1 MTNSKHIL
9 AILPLFA
16 VLSMSPAHLEQKA
29 ISRGIA
35 SEPVSEVKS
44 LTPKYDLRAEKV
56 DKTKLVRD
64 EAIDMKKYSEKS
76 DLFSQKLE
84 KTKKEYMID
93 LCEKSAVEAQKKLV
107 EELVVGLVDLEEDGK
122 LLKSKNLI
130 AADELESF
138 DKYTGTLKSMLE
150 SILHDEIEH
159 DLIVAKERLREL
171 EEKHK
176 EPEKPVVKEEEPK
189 KDEPVVVKEEPKK
202 SKEEEL
208 ICELEEKNK
217 VLSKQV
223 DDLMKEQKKI
233 MDTMLG
239 MNQMMVQMS
248 QQMQQQQQQQS
259 YIPSWMMAGA
269 LVNPLL
275 QYPSYMPQYLP
286 QQTIVINNGQ
296 DHIFGQGQM
305 GAQSMQQGAM
315 SPQFQM
321 PGMYQ
326 QQQDPRFYVPDH
338 NPGNFGMSSPFQFNF
353 GPNQFNQQPIRT
365 A

>member
-16 VLSMSPAHLEQKA
+16 VLSMSPAHLEQKS

-35 SEPVSEVKS
+35 SVPVSEVKS

-56 DKTKLVRD
+56 DKTKLVKD
-64 EAIDMKKYSEKS
+64 ETLDMTK
-76 DLFSQKLE
+76 FSTKADVYRAKLQKE
-84 KTKKEYMID
+84 RKEYMID
-93 LCEKSAVEAQKKLV
+93 LCEKEHVDSQKKRL
-107 EELVVGLVDLEEDGK
+107 EDIVVGLVALEQDSKFVKEKG
-122 LLKSKNLI
+122 LLTP
-130 AADELESF
+130 E
-138 DKYTGTLKSMLE
+138 GTKIHDKSMNELKVTLE
-150 SILHDEIEH
+150 SILQDEVEH
-159 DLIVAKERLREL
+159 DLIVARERLREL
-171 EEKHK
+171 EEKQK
-176 EPEKPVVKEEEPK
+176 EKDKPVVKEEG
-189 KDEPVVVKEEPKK
+189 PKK

-217 VLSKQV
+217 VLTKQV

-248 QQMQQQQQQQS
+248 QQMQQQQQQS

-296 DHIFGQGQM
+296 DHIFGQTQM
-305 GAQSMQQGAM
+305 GSQTMQQGAY

-338 NPGNFGMSSPFQFNF
+338 NPGNFGMSSPYQFNF
-353 GPNQFNQQPIRT
+353 GPTHFNQPSIRT

>member
-1 MTNSKHIL
+1 MSNSKHIL

-29 ISRGIA
+29 TGRSIA
-35 SEPVSEVKS
+35 SEPVSEVRS
-44 LTPKYDLRAEKV
+44 LTPKYDFRAEKV
-56 DKTKLVRD
+56 DK
-64 EAIDMKKYSEKS
+64 S
-76 DLFSQKLE
+76 KLE
-84 KTKKEYMID
+84 KDEALDMTKFSAKADDFRAKLLKERKEYMID
-93 LCEKSAVEAQKKLV
+93 LCEKEHVDSQKKRL
-107 EELVVGLVDLEEDGK
+107 EDLVVGLVALEEDSKFVKDKG
-122 LLKSKNLI
+122 LLTP
-130 AADELESF
+130 E
-138 DKYTGTLKSMLE
+138 GTEIHDKSMSELKLTLE
-150 SILHDEIEH
+150 SILQDEVEH

-171 EEKHK
+171 EEKQK
-176 EPEKPVVKEEEPK
+176 EQDRPVVVKEEP
-189 KDEPVVVKEEPKK
+189 KEEPKK

-217 VLSKQV
+217 VLTKQV
-223 DDLMKEQKKI
+223 DELIKEQKNI
-233 MDTMLG
+233 MQTMLG
-239 MNQMMVQMS
+239 LNQMMVQMS

-275 QYPSYMPQYLP
+275 QYPSYFPQYLP

-305 GAQSMQQGAM
+305 GAQTMQQGAY

-326 QQQDPRFYVPDH
+326 PQQDPRFYVPDH
-338 NPGNFGMSSPFQFNF
+338 TPGNFGMSSPYQFNF
-353 GPNQFNQQPIRT
+353 GPTQFNQQPIRT

>member
-9 AILPLFA
+9 AVLPLFA

-29 ISRGIA
+29 ISRSIA
-35 SEPVSEVKS
+35 SEPVTEVKS

-56 DKTKLVRD
+56 DKTKLAKNEALDMTKFSAKAD
-64 EAIDMKKYSEKS
+64 EFRAK
-76 DLFSQKLE
+76 LQKE
-84 KTKKEYMID
+84 RKEYMID
-93 LCEKSAVEAQKKLV
+93 LCEKEHVDAQKKRVEDLV
-107 EELVVGLVDLEEDGK
+107 SGLVALEEDSKFVKEKG
-122 LLKSKNLI
+122 LL
-130 AADELESF
+130 AAEAVENHD
-138 DKYTGTLKSMLE
+138 KSMNELKITLE
-150 SILHDEIEH
+150 SILQDEVEH

-171 EEKHK
+171 EEKQK
-176 EPEKPVVKEEEPK
+176 EQEKPVVKEEPK

-217 VLSKQV
+217 VLTKQV

-275 QYPSYMPQYLP
+275 QYPSYFPQYLP

-296 DHIFGQGQM
+296 DHLFGQGQM
-305 GAQSMQQGAM
+305 GSQTMQQGAY

-326 QQQDPRFYVPDH
+326 PQQDPRFSIPDH

-353 GPNQFNQQPIRT
+353 GPTPFNQAPIRT

>member
-9 AILPLFA
+9 AVLPLFA
-16 VLSMSPAHLEQKA
+16 VLTMSPAHLEQKS
-29 ISRGIA
+29 IGRSIA
-35 SEPVSEVKS
+35 SEPVTEVRS

-56 DKTKLVRD
+56 DKTKLEKD
-64 EAIDMKKYSEKS
+64 EALDMTK
-76 DLFSQKLE
+76 FSAKADEFRTKLLKE
-84 KTKKEYMID
+84 RKEYMID
-93 LCEKSAVEAQKKLV
+93 LCEKEHVDAQKQRL
-107 EELVVGLVDLEEDGK
+107 EDLVVGLVAIEEDSK
-122 LLKSKNLI
+122 LVKEKGLLTPEGTEIHDNSISELKLTLETI
-130 AADELESF
+130 LQDEV
-138 DKYTGTLKSMLE
+138 
-150 SILHDEIEH
+150 EH

-171 EEKHK
+171 EEKQK
-176 EPEKPVVKEEEPK
+176 EQEKPVVAEEEPK
-189 KDEPVVVKEEPKK
+189 KDEPVVVKEEEPKK
-202 SKEEEL
+202 TKEKDL

-217 VLSKQV
+217 VLTQQV

-239 MNQMMVQMS
+239 MNQMLVQMS
-248 QQMQQQQQQQS
+248 QQMQQQQQQS

-275 QYPSYMPQYLP
+275 QYPSHFPQYLP

-305 GAQSMQQGAM
+305 GNQTMQQGAY

-326 QQQDPRFYVPDH
+326 PQQDPRFYIPD
-338 NPGNFGMSSPFQFNF
+338 NTPGNFGMSSPYQFNF
-353 GPNQFNQQPIRT
+353 GPTQFNQQPIRT